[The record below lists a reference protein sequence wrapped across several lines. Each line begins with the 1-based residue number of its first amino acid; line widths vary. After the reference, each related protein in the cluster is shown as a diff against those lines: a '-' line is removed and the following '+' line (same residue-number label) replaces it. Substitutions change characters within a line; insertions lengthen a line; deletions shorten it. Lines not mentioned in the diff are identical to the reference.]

1 MKKISSFLNKMSFAL
16 AGTGFTA
23 VIALIVFNVFAR
35 FLFKKSF
42 AWVEELAYVCFTWS
56 TFLGIAIVYKNRG
69 LVAIDVLVNKF
80 SEKGQ
85 HITAIVIEAL
95 LLVANVFLTIWSI
108 DLCMKTTRITSMLR
122 ISYKWVYL
130 GMIISFIILTYES
143 AGFLISMLKGKEV
156 KNAAL
161 EDQV

>member
-1 MKKISSFLNKMSFAL
+1 M
-16 AGTGFTA
+16 GRG
-23 VIALIVFNVFAR
+23 
-35 FLFKKSF
+35 
-42 AWVEELAYVCFTWS
+42 AYVCFTWS

-95 LLVANVFLTIWSI
+95 LLVANVCLTIWSI
-108 DLCMKTTRITSMLR
+108 DLFMKTTRITPMLR

-130 GMIISFIILTYES
+130 GMIISFIILIYES

>member
-1 MKKISSFLNKMSFAL
+1 
-16 AGTGFTA
+16 
-23 VIALIVFNVFAR
+23 
-35 FLFKKSF
+35 
-42 AWVEELAYVCFTWS
+42 
-56 TFLGIAIVYKNRG
+56 
-69 LVAIDVLVNKF
+69 
-80 SEKGQ
+80 
-85 HITAIVIEAL
+85 
-95 LLVANVFLTIWSI
+95 
-108 DLCMKTTRITSMLR
+108 MKTTRITSMLR